1 MPARAET
8 IRAADGPFITGG
20 AFYIARDKGYFKK
33 LGLDI
38 DTRQFADGALAVPS
52 LVSGELDVTFMTAA
66 ASLFNSVA
74 KGAPLTVILDR
85 GNNRPGYAYTVLN
98 VTQKLADQGVKSLA
112 DVGKLKGKRVA
123 VNALGSINHFNA
135 ALALIKAGLDR
146 SRTCNG

>member
-1 MPARAET
+1 MYRIAGFLSGLAVVATLGVGPAMPARAET

-66 ASLFNSVA
+66 A
-74 KGAPLTVILDR
+74 
-85 GNNRPGYAYTVLN
+85 LN
-98 VTQKLADQGVKSLA
+98 SLA
-112 DVGKLKGKRVA
+112 PCR
-123 VNALGSINHFNA
+123 
-135 ALALIKAGLDR
+135 
-146 SRTCNG
+146 